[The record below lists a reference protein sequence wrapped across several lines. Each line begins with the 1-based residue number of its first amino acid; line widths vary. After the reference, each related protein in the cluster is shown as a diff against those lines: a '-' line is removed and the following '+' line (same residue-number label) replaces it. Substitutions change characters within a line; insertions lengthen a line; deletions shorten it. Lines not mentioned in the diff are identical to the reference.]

1 MKRGWQNAVEC
12 GDAATLGALLERG
25 DDVDSRDRYGQTALM
40 LAARSGHGEV
50 VEVLLTHGADLD
62 HCAKYG
68 LTALMLAT
76 INDHAEVVRLLMM
89 AGADTDLEGSGA
101 PGFAGKTALDLA
113 KDLGRE
119 DIADLLNSED
129 V

>member
-1 MKRGWQNAVEC
+1 MKREWQNAVER
-12 GDAATLGALLERG
+12 GDAAALGALLERG

-40 LAARSGHGEV
+40 LAARSGHDEV
-50 VEVLLTHGADLD
+50 VEVLVAHGADLD
-62 HCAKYG
+62 HCAKCG

-76 INDHAEVVRLLMM
+76 INDRAGVVRLLLM
-89 AGADTDLEGSGA
+89 AGADTHLEGSGA

-119 DIADLLNSED
+119 EIADLLNSED